1 MSHYLSVVLL
11 LLVAFLCSTVE
22 ASLYPPP
29 PKSLVGWRPIKNL
42 IDQKVVAIA
51 KFAVKTYNA
60 AYPHRD
66 PLMLVSI
73 DSGEVLVDVGAIYH
87 LYIAA
92 TGKHIG
98 FGRYQTFVFEYP
110 SGKWDL
116 LSFVQTGVEQ

>member
-1 MSHYLSVVLL
+1 M
-11 LLVAFLCSTVE
+11 E
-22 ASLYPPP
+22 ASVHPSP
-29 PKSLVGWRPIKNL
+29 PKSPVGWRPIKNL
-42 IDQKVVAIA
+42 IDQKVMAIA

-66 PLMLVSI
+66 PLTLVRI

-92 TGKHIG
+92 AGERIG